1 MADELLSDAEIEV
14 LLGKRRS
21 AARGTSTPLQHSIT
35 SQPGLPP
42 RLAEPLTRIHER
54 CAREFAVE
62 LSALLR
68 RTVRVRVVAIRE
80 TSNSESGAGRE
91 PSSGTWHFDTQPHLG
106 QWHFGIAPDVL
117 MPMID
122 CMLGG
127 GREPA
132 APIRRPLTEIELRLA
147 DRVVRMFL
155 AALKSSWQMATTLP
169 LEMVASRPD
178 AAAHAPA
185 TALVA
190 VSFELDMAAACGA
203 MHLSI
208 PLPTAAILLGQRNA
222 SSQLA
227 DNSMTCDAVAARES
241 GTVELVA
248 SLGETQIEQNELA
261 NLAIGDILATD
272 QIATRPIAVSHE
284 GVVKFEARLGAS
296 QGRKALE
303 IERTVPAPD
312 ESRGG

>member
-21 AARGTSTPLQHSIT
+21 AARGTSVPLQHSIA

-42 RLAEPLTRIHER
+42 RLAEPLARIHER

-80 TSNSESGAGRE
+80 TSSRESDAGRE

-132 APIRRPLTEIELRLA
+132 AAILRPLTEIELRLA

-169 LEMVASRPD
+169 LEMAASSPAD
-178 AAAHAPA
+178 DAHAPA
-185 TALVA
+185 TALVS
-190 VSFELDMAAACGA
+190 VSFELDMAAARGE
-203 MHLSI
+203 MHLGI
-208 PLPTAAILLGQRNA
+208 PLPTVAILLGQRNA
-222 SSQLA
+222 SQLA
-227 DNSMTCDAVAARES
+227 NNSVTYDAAAALQS

-261 NLAIGDILATD
+261 NLAIGDIIATD
-272 QIATRPIAVSHE
+272 QVATRPIAVSHD

-303 IERTVPAPD
+303 IERTVPTPN
-312 ESRGG
+312 ERRGG